1 MDPETLSLIQRSHE
15 IFGTAGDAPQVRSDT
30 STSDALLARNIDKK
44 VGGGQAI
51 YNSDLDRSRSA
62 LRQAGEMDTTMRK
75 VIAQLMAEH
84 AQAHRKTKAVLD
96 AARADNAPASDT
108 PIGRREAIQRK
119 MFYLRQQQ
127 ESIRT
132 AHSGAQRARASLR
145 KLRYQRRGRSPV
157 DIARMTAGLPKGRG
171 TAAFKHALTQLGVR
185 YVYGGNAWGKGI
197 DCSKLTQ
204 HAWELAGVKLG
215 RTTWEQ
221 IKQGIPVHRSQI
233 AVGDLVFPYNPK
245 DPGGHVQMY
254 AGNGKVIEAPYTGAN
269 VRIVDMP
276 KSIMAIRRPV

>member
-15 IFGTAGDAPQVRSDT
+15 IFGTAGDAPVIRSDT
-30 STSDALLARNIDKK
+30 SSSDALLARNIDTK
-44 VGGGQAI
+44 VGGGRAV
-51 YNSDLDRSRSA
+51 YNADLERSRGA
-62 LRQAGEMDTTMRK
+62 LRQAGEMDATMRK

-84 AQAHRKTKAVLD
+84 AQAHRETKKVLD
-96 AARADNAPASDT
+96 AARADNAPAGDT
-108 PIGRREAIQRK
+108 PAGQREAIQRR

-127 ESIRT
+127 ESIRR
-132 AHSGAQRARASLR
+132 AHSGAQRARSRLR
-145 KLRYQRRGRSPV
+145 KVSYQRPGRSRV

-171 TAAFKHALTQLGVR
+171 TEAFKHALTQLGVR

-204 HAWELAGVKLG
+204 GAWELAGVKLG
-215 RTTWEQ
+215 RTTWDQ
-221 IKQGIPVHRSQI
+221 IHQGIPVHRSQI
-233 AVGDLVFPYNPK
+233 EVGDLIFPYNK
-245 DPGGHVQMY
+245 DNPGGHVQMY